1 MPVAG
6 LTGGI
11 ATGKSLV
18 TDYMRRQGVVVIDA
32 DELARQIVEPGEPA
46 LEEIIDAFGA
56 DMLLEDGTL
65 NREKLGGL
73 IFQSAA
79 ERRRLEAIIH
89 PRVYLRG
96 WQKINRQRSIQPDRW
111 LVFAV
116 PLLFETGHDAEMDQV
131 VLVYTDPATQLQRL
145 MNRDGLSR
153 ESAALRI
160 AAQMSI
166 EVKKGLAHVVIDNSG
181 TAASTCRQTDR
192 LLARW
197 KLF

>member
-18 TDYMRRQGVVVIDA
+18 TDYMRREGVVVIDA
-32 DELARQIVEPGEPA
+32 DELAREVVEPGQPA
-46 LEEIIDAFGA
+46 LEEIVRAFGPH
-56 DMLLEDGTL
+56 MLLEDGTL
-65 NREKLGGL
+65 DRRKLGQR
-73 IFQSAA
+73 IFPSVE

-89 PRVYLRG
+89 PRVYHRG
-96 WQKINRQRSIQPDRW
+96 WEKINRQCSAQPGRW

-116 PLLFETGHDAEMDQV
+116 PLLFESGHEKEVDEV
-131 VLVYTDPATQLQRL
+131 VLVYTDAATQLERL

-153 ESAALRI
+153 EAAAQRI
-160 AAQMSI
+160 AAQIPI
-166 EVKKGLAHVVIDNSG
+166 ETKKGMANFVIDNSG
-181 TAASTCRQTDR
+181 TVASTWRQVDR

-197 KLF
+197 NRS